1 MVLCI
6 HTSHDM
12 LMLHMTDEGEDSLK
26 ALIKARQQSR
36 GEKIDG
42 FFDSLEQKYC
52 TKKPKTTGSKGS
64 SKAKKTTKSTD
75 SGASSSKT
83 TRTRKAK
90 K

>member
-1 MVLCI
+1 MP
-6 HTSHDM
+6 
-12 LMLHMTDEGEDSLK
+12 DEGEDSLK

-36 GEKIDG
+36 EEKLDG

-64 SKAKKTTKSTD
+64 SKAKQATKSSD
-75 SGASSSKT
+75 SGPSGKT
-83 TRTRKAK
+83 TRARKTK